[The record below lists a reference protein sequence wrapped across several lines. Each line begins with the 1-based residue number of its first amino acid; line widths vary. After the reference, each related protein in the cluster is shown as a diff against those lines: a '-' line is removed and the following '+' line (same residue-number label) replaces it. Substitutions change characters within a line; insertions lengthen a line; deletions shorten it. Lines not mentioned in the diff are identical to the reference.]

1 MNTYKAMVK
10 IRTPNGGTTQVW
22 AQIQAKGPADA
33 RALLEAQY
41 GQGNVIGAIVNV
53 R

>member
-10 IRTPNGGTTQVW
+10 VRTPYGGTAQVWTQV
-22 AQIQAKGPADA
+22 QAKHPADA

-41 GQGNVIGAIVNV
+41 GTGNVVGTVILC